1 MDTKWLSILS
11 KVGDVEAGREPRS
24 VRQLGAAQIS
34 KQFRGLAI
42 KPTRGAAAFRCCI
55 PRACRMVAADASTI
69 RFGPSDSHTNRC
81 RMACRTLTLSANGRP
96 WKSMS
101 IRRHARIA
109 QGAGGNGCVG
119 ARTGVEPIWTAVR
132 AVASPLCYLASKDTR
147 LVAGAGLEVH
157 QPASD
162 RKCRRADSV
171 TAQTLG
177 VQFDAREF
185 QPARLVRHVVRN
197 GNGRGVE

>member
-1 MDTKWLSILS
+1 
-11 KVGDVEAGREPRS
+11 
-24 VRQLGAAQIS
+24 
-34 KQFRGLAI
+34 
-42 KPTRGAAAFRCCI
+42 
-55 PRACRMVAADASTI
+55 
-69 RFGPSDSHTNRC
+69 
-81 RMACRTLTLSANGRP
+81 
-96 WKSMS
+96 MS

-109 QGAGGNGCVG
+109 QGAGGNGCVE